1 MTISLTQASAANSPT
16 TATPSNQLKGT
27 SDEFLKLFMAQL
39 QNQNPLDPQSG
50 ADMVSQLATFSQVE
64 QATQTNSNL
73 ASLLAAQTSSASSG
87 MASLVGRNCSATTGS
102 FTLDGTGAPPPID
115 VSSTSSMKGSTLQVT
130 DSTGKVVRTMT
141 LPDSTSST
149 IKWDGKDD
157 SGHTLPPG
165 SYTMSVGGTS
175 AATVDAQW
183 SGKVDSVELTPDG
196 TRLRMGDVL
205 INPSDI
211 RTIGAISSTQQ
222 GTT

>member
-1 MTISLTQASAANSPT
+1 MTISLTQASAVNAPAS
-16 TATPSNQLKGT
+16 ATPSNQLKGT

-64 QATQTNSNL
+64 QATQTNSDL

-102 FTLDGTGAPPPID
+102 FSLEGT
-115 VSSTSSMKGSTLQVT
+115 VSPAHIALTSASSMKGATLQIT
-130 DSTGKVVRTMT
+130 DSTGKVVRTIN

-149 IKWDGKDD
+149 MQWDGKDD

-165 SYTMSVGGTS
+165 SYSMSIGGTS
-175 AATVDAQW
+175 ASTIDAQW
-183 SGKVDSVELTPDG
+183 SGRVDSVELTPDG

-211 RTIGAISSTQQ
+211 RTIGATSSTQQ